1 MLIEKILGCKCK
13 KLFPLMFITFTAM
26 LYIITSMRKSLFSL
40 LAGLII
46 IPAQLII
53 SQGKSSQT
61 ITASELKSHVAFL
74 ASPYMK
80 GRMNGEETLNI
91 AANYLATQSALLG
104 LKPANHESFLQP
116 FTVIMKK
123 ADPSKTMIKLMSG
136 QGDTTRL
143 NDPFFH
149 IIPQGPARIEIEG
162 DLVFAGYGIK
172 TNNYNDLENI
182 DIKQKIVLVMDNGP
196 LTDEKK
202 NLLGKEFYG
211 EMGFQYKLGALLSP
225 GPKAILFVPDPSSGH
240 KTFDEVI
247 PGLSGYLSSVTTL
260 KGEKEIVNPVMS
272 MLPKVIFINRHV
284 ADELLKGSGKDLA
297 GLQKEID
304 MTLSPQSFAI
314 EGKRIIIT
322 EDTISEEK
330 ILNNVA
336 GYIEGSDQVKKN
348 EVVIFSAHYDH
359 IGAQG
364 DQVNAGADDDASGC
378 AALLEMA
385 EGFAGQKKKPLR
397 SVLFLWVAGEEIGLY
412 GSQSY
417 VNNPLFP
424 LKATVADL
432 NMDMIGR
439 VKEEADST
447 EQTPMTGPDRVFV
460 ITCGQSS
467 DLTAI
472 ANEADSR
479 SKLNFDYS
487 LSGRQHPLQLFA
499 RSDHYNFVKHDIPV
513 LFFTTGLHSDYHSPR
528 DVVNKLN
535 FEKMELVT
543 RTMYDIGFNVA
554 NRKDRIV
561 VDNPFSSWK

>member
-1 MLIEKILGCKCK
+1 
-13 KLFPLMFITFTAM
+13 MFITFIAM
-26 LYIITSMRKSLFSL
+26 RYIITSMNKSIFIFLT
-40 LAGLII
+40 GLII
-46 IPAQLII
+46 FPARLSF
-53 SQGKSSQT
+53 SQGKSSQS
-61 ITASELKSHVAFL
+61 ITASELESHVAFL

-80 GRMNGEETLNI
+80 GRMNGDETLNI
-91 AANYLATQSALLG
+91 AANYLATQSSLIG
-104 LKPANHESFLQP
+104 LKPANRGSFLQP
-116 FTVIMKK
+116 FSVIQKK
-123 ADPSKTMIKLMSG
+123 ADPSKTLIKLISEK
-136 QGDTTRL
+136 GDTTKL

-149 IIPQGPARIEIEG
+149 IIPQGPARMEIEG
-162 DLVFAGYGIK
+162 DLVFAGYGIR
-172 TNNYNDLENI
+172 TSNYNDLENI

-196 LTDEKK
+196 LNNEKK
-202 NLLGKEFYG
+202 NLLSKEFYG

-225 GPKAILFVPDPSSGH
+225 GPKAILFVPDPASGH

-247 PGLSGYLSSVTTL
+247 PGLSGYLSSATTL

-284 ADELLKGSGKDLA
+284 ADELLKGSGKDLE

-304 MTLSPQSFAI
+304 RTLTPQSFAV
-314 EGKRIIIT
+314 EGRRITIT

-336 GYIEGSDQVKKN
+336 GYVEGSDPVKKN
-348 EVVIFSAHYDH
+348 EIVIFSAHYDH

-364 DQVNAGADDDASGC
+364 NQVNAGADDDASGC

-385 EGFAGQKKKPLR
+385 EAFTGLKKKPLR
-397 SVLFLWVAGEEIGLY
+397 SVLFLWVSGEEIGLY

-417 VNNPLFP
+417 VNSPLFP
-424 LKATVADL
+424 LKETVADL

-447 EQTPMTGPDRVFV
+447 QQTPMTGPDDVFV

-467 DLTAI
+467 DLTSI
-472 ANEADSR
+472 ANEADNRSR
-479 SKLNFDYS
+479 LNFDYS

-513 LFFTTGLHSDYHSPR
+513 LFFTSGLHSDYHTPG

-543 RTMYDIGFNVA
+543 RTMYDIGFTVA
-554 NRKDRIV
+554 NRKQRIV